1 MATQARMP
9 SYAFGESTT
18 SNYSTPS
25 VLAFSQ
31 STISPL
37 HE

>member
-18 SNYSTPS
+18 PTYSTPS
-25 VLAFSQ
+25 ALVFSQ